1 MVQLVNSKIVILGTG
16 GTIAGTAAQAGDNI
30 GYRAAQVGVDQLIR
44 SVASLSSVL
53 GEGNLVTEQV
63 AQVDSKDMGSAVWRE
78 LALRCAHWLADT
90 TVKGIVITH
99 GTDTL
104 EETSFLLDLLID
116 RDIPVIVTAAM
127 RNPATVAPTA
137 MAVSTRGGRIE

>member
-1 MVQLVNSKIVILGTG
+1 MVQLDNSKIVILGTG

-63 AQVDSKDMGSAVWRE
+63 AQVDSKDMGFAVWRE
-78 LALRCAHWLADT
+78 LALRCAHWLADHHRQS
-90 TVKGIVITH
+90 I
-99 GTDTL
+99 
-104 EETSFLLDLLID
+104 
-116 RDIPVIVTAAM
+116 
-127 RNPATVAPTA
+127 PTA
-137 MAVSTRGGRIE
+137 WTRFPPETPGRWASWRKMRSGG